1 MNTNEKFIMQLDNL
15 FESYFQELRAMSDED
30 VLDGEAP
37 SSVKARALD
46 MLKSAKAEAGRIR
59 LATARSQMQN
69 AKVAGDDLTAN
80 VSLEQAK
87 AYIAQV
93 ANDQRF
99 TLAARKLGEMQ
110 DEEVMRL
117 YQQIRRLESKNPSG
131 SDS

>member
-1 MNTNEKFIMQLDNL
+1 MNTNEKFMMQLDNL
-15 FESYFQELRAMSDED
+15 FESYFQELRAMPDED

-69 AKVAGDDLTAN
+69 AKVAGDDFTAN

-117 YQQIRRLESKNPSG
+117 YQQIRRLESENPSG
-131 SDS
+131 SNS

>member
-1 MNTNEKFIMQLDNL
+1 MNTNEKFMMQLDNL

-59 LATARSQMQN
+59 LATARSKMQN
-69 AKVAGDDLTAN
+69 AKVAGDDFTAN

-117 YQQIRRLESKNPSG
+117 YQQIRRLESENPSG

>member
-1 MNTNEKFIMQLDNL
+1 MNTNEKFTKQLDNL
-15 FESYFQELRAMSDED
+15 FESYFQELRTISDED

-37 SSVKARALD
+37 SSVKARALE
-46 MLKSAKAEAGRIR
+46 MLKSAKAEAGRRR
-59 LATARSQMQN
+59 LANARSQMQN
-69 AKVAGDDLTAN
+69 AKVAGDDFAAN

-99 TLAARKLGEMQ
+99 TLAARKLGEMP
-110 DEEVMRL
+110 DEEVLRL
-117 YQQIRRLESKNPSG
+117 YQQIRRLESENPSG

>member
-30 VLDGEAP
+30 VLNGEAP

-110 DEEVMRL
+110 DEE
-117 YQQIRRLESKNPSG
+117 
-131 SDS
+131 